1 LCPRWFVVNCR
12 SVAFITF
19 EGIEGSGKSTQARLL
34 AETIGPEVLLTKE
47 PGGTPLGRSIRS
59 LLLDPRDEPVE
70 AAAEALLYFADR
82 AQHVA
87 KVIRPA
93 LAADLLVICDRYVDS
108 SLAYQGYGRGLPLD
122 ALRALLA
129 LATGGLRPDL
139 TLYLD
144 VPVETGL
151 ARVARRGGA
160 DRLESE
166 VREFHERVRAGYEL
180 LLAADPERF
189 ARVPGT
195 GATEGIAARVLEVVE
210 ARGLRPVRA

>member
-1 LCPRWFVVNCR
+1 MS
-12 SVAFITF
+12 SVPFITF

-34 AETIGPEVLLTKE
+34 AEALGPLVVLTKE
-47 PGGTPLGRSIRS
+47 PGGTPLGRGIRR
-59 LLLDPRDEPVE
+59 LLLDPRDEPVD

-87 KVIRPA
+87 EVIRPA
-93 LAADLLVICDRYVDS
+93 LAADQLVVCDRYVDS

-122 ALRALLA
+122 ALRSLA
-129 LATGGLRPDL
+129 AVATGGLRPDL

-151 ARVARRGGA
+151 TRVARRGGA

-166 VREFHERVRAGYEL
+166 VREFHERVRDGYQAL
-180 LLAADPERF
+180 MAADPDRF
-189 ARVPGT
+189 VRVSGTEEPEFIAR
-195 GATEGIAARVLEVVE
+195 RVLAAVE
-210 ARGLRPVRA
+210 ARGLRPVQA

>member
-1 LCPRWFVVNCR
+1 VVNCR
-12 SVAFITF
+12 TVAFITF

-34 AETIGPEVLLTKE
+34 AEVLGPEVVLTKE
-47 PGGTPLGRSIRS
+47 PGGTPLGRDIRS
-59 LLLDPRDEPVE
+59 LLLDRRDEPVE

-87 KVIRPA
+87 EVIRPA
-93 LAADLLVICDRYVDS
+93 LATDLLVICDRYVDS

-122 ALRALLA
+122 ALRALA
-129 LATGGLRPDL
+129 AVATGGLRPDL

-144 VPVETGL
+144 VAVEVGL

-166 VREFHERVRAGYEL
+166 IREFHERVRSGYEL
-180 LLAADPERF
+180 LLAADPKRF
-189 ARVPGT
+189 VRVPGT
-195 GATEGIAARVLEVVE
+195 GATESIASRVLEVVE